1 MRHSLKFCSLIL
13 LRIRADVICAFIG
26 FFNCTNNGW
35 MITKSL
41 QLRPTLCDPVDC
53 SLLWPWD
60 SPSKNTGVGGH
71 FLLQGIFLTQG
82 SNPHL
87 YVSPA
92 LADGFLTT
100 SVTWEAPQIIVNKG
114 YFLFTWG
121 STKAHQVPWLCLDH
135 SVYSVTVVLCRGRFQ
150 LEYQTGGL
158 RIFVWCFGLT
168 NVLSRIQDW
177 REQLART
184 QVRKL
189 GNVGLRLPSLYCP
202 WYCTKHLTE
211 KPGWWLF
218 SCSVMSDC
226 LWPHDCNTPGS
237 PVFHYLRE
245 FAQTHVRWLGGA
257 I

>member
-1 MRHSLKFCSLIL
+1 
-13 LRIRADVICAFIG
+13 
-26 FFNCTNNGW
+26 

-168 NVLSRIQDW
+168 SVLSRIQDW
-177 REQLART
+177 REQQLWPTCQDTGEEIGQCWLTTA
-184 QVRKL
+184 L
-189 GNVGLRLPSLYCP
+189 SLLSLVLHSTFD
-202 WYCTKHLTE
+202 WEAWVVAVQLLSHV
-211 KPGWWLF
+211 WLF
-218 SCSVMSDC
+218 VTPRLQHTRVPCLSLSPGVCSNSCPLTWWCYLTISSSVVPFSSYPQSFPASVSFK
-226 LWPHDCNTPGS
+226 WVS
-237 PVFHYLRE
+237 S
-245 FAQTHVRWLGGA
+245 
-257 I
+257 